1 MDKLKKQK
9 YIVYAI
15 IVFIILIAA
24 ADNNYGLFFLA
35 LLALPITKIIYKIRI
50 DILSGKIEQENNDN
64 LRKIKELE
72 EELKNRK

>member
-24 ADNNYGLFFLA
+24 ADSNYGLFFLGII
-35 LLALPITKIIYKIRI
+35 ALPITKIIYKIRI

-72 EELKNRK
+72 EELKNKK